1 MLMEEYRFY
10 RSAAVVYAAMAVEG
24 FLNYYGVKR
33 LGEEF
38 YRENLERL
46 SPHRKLAA
54 LIATCTGQLLP
65 NQAELVA
72 IVRRLARQR
81 NALVHP
87 KAKEPKPRRSGPHVH
102 PAAPHTA
109 ADSVRDME
117 RFFELFIQLDPEAVG
132 AMLW

>member
-1 MLMEEYRFY
+1 MEEYRFY
-10 RSAAVVYAAMAVEG
+10 GSAAVVYSAMAVEG

-33 LGEEF
+33 LGESF
-38 YRENLERL
+38 YREHFERL

-54 LIATCTGQLLP
+54 LVATCIGHLLPDDTELIATIRRI
-65 NQAELVA
+65 AE
-72 IVRRLARQR
+72 RR

-87 KAKEPKPRRSGPHVH
+87 KTREPKPRHSRQNITTLP
-102 PAAPHTA
+102 PNPA

-132 AMLW
+132 AILW